1 MILAAVVALSLAAP
15 EKTPSTDNRHANT
28 NRETRR
34 LGGRSGAPLG
44 VSFRF
49 APTDGAGM
57 TDECACT
64 SPTGSQGEPLT
75 FTRAS
80 SATCTKGPTWSGIDN
95 GDLVYCTTDQPRV
108 MRGGDGTGSKGL
120 LIETERIN
128 VVQRSQELDSAPW
141 ANSGTAP
148 VIRANH
154 GVAPDGTTTADAIQ
168 FPAVA
173 DGAESVRY
181 QTGLGTLNPG
191 ACSVYLKAAPPA
203 DGGVAVAGSIDMAAG
218 SSANPCVTCSYT
230 TDTWTRCTLTGDTST
245 YVFIG
250 NETAAACAAGGRSEQ
265 NVYVWGV
272 QCEAGK
278 YTSSY
283 IPTAGATATRAIENA
298 SFAVGPRS
306 TSPSTSLHA
315 TWVTPGV
322 QNTSGN
328 QESGPVC
335 VQQDSTNHMRSRIL
349 SQTAPNMRPAC
360 AMVTTGQTA
369 TLTYGSNISMTE
381 GSKQWACS
389 WNQSTTTKSVFFNG
403 VSASD
408 ATQTAATPFTWST
421 LKLQGDCPDTLYT
434 AAFSRPNGVVSDV
447 CLGPSLTRCTAT
459 Q

>member
-1 MILAAVVALSLAAP
+1 MILAAVMALSLAAP

-403 VSASD
+403 VSASN

>member
-15 EKTPSTDNRHANT
+15 DKVPAGPRHGDHT
-28 NRETRR
+28 RESRR
-34 LGGRSGAPLG
+34 LGGRSGTPLG

-57 TDECACT
+57 TEECACT
-64 SPTGSQGEPLT
+64 NPTGAQGETLT

-80 SATCTKGPTWSGIDN
+80 PATCTKGPTSSGIDN
-95 GDLVYCTTDQPRV
+95 GDLIYCSADQPRV
-108 MRGGDGTGSKGL
+108 MRGGDGTGAKGL

-148 VIRANH
+148 VIRADH

-168 FPAVA
+168 FPAVT

-203 DGGVAVAGSIDMAAG
+203 DGGIAVAGSIDMAAG

-230 TDTWTRCTLTGDTST
+230 TDTWTRCTLTGATST
-245 YVFIG
+245 FVFIG
-250 NETAAACAAGGRSEQ
+250 NETAAACAAGARNEQ
-265 NVYVWGV
+265 NVYVWGA
-272 QCEAGK
+272 QCEAGP
-278 YTSSY
+278 YASSY
-283 IPTAGATATRAIENA
+283 IPTAGAPATRSIETA
-298 SFAVGPRS
+298 SFPVGPRS

-315 TWVTPGV
+315 TWVAPGV

-328 QESGPVC
+328 AESGPVC
-335 VQQDSTNHMRSRIL
+335 IQQDATNNIRSRLL
-349 SQTAPNMRPAC
+349 SQTAPNMRPSC
-360 AMVTTGQTA
+360 AVVTTGQTA
-369 TLTYGSNISMTE
+369 TLTYGSNVSMAA
-381 GSKQWACS
+381 GAHQWACS
-389 WNQSTTTKSVFFNG
+389 WSQPTTTKSVFFDG
-403 VSASD
+403 LSASNS
-408 ATQTAATPFTWST
+408 TQTAATPFVWDT
-421 LKLQGDCPDTLYT
+421 LKLQGDCPDSAFT